1 MSNIRH
7 KKELKKFLTFIFV
20 LITLFSTAQPILAVS
35 SSGTGK
41 WVAGQWDSEIYTTDN
56 NSNVGILLRRLVNYT
71 TGERI
76 TVFCGEHGM
85 ECETGTIET
94 AEHSV
99 PTAPNTKEACKVAY
113 FGWYSKYGK
122 YVIDAEMT
130 SESMKQRKLDYVFTQ
145 QMIWEKL
152 GQSNATFTDSNIQ
165 NQYNLFRSDINTK
178 INNMKKQPS
187 FVNDTITIEVG
198 ETKTIT
204 DSNNVLKDYVSFDK
218 TVDGIRILHTKG
230 ENTLTITVDKNCTK
244 EKYIITEST
253 MKEWGIIKEETAD
266 NDTTVFFTFR
276 EGVQDQ
282 LYALNYN
289 DPVTMLLD
297 LQINLFGNLEL
308 SKLDEENNLI
318 DGAEFR
324 ITGPNNFNKLVTV
337 TNGKIKLDNMKKG
350 SYTIKEEKAPEGYLL
365 NPEIYKVEIRQN
377 EVSTQAIVN
386 SEPTGVI
393 SIIKKD
399 IETGSKPQGDATFV
413 DATYKVYAT
422 EDIYNK
428 AKTKKFYSKGDLV
441 ATRTMNENGKT
452 EDIRNLPLG
461 KYTVKETAS
470 SKGYLL
476 DKDEHIVNLEYK
488 DQKTKVISNSITSYE
503 VVKKMQVH
511 IFKSGIKEVSGLIY
525 GLDGAEFTIKLNSDV
540 ENAYKQGYSYEEI
553 WNGIDEYG
561 NKVDVDKNRV
571 AQAQKIAPTYSK
583 MTTNKGGNAYTEQK
597 LPYGKYVVKETK
609 TPKDYE
615 SASDFYFSITQDE
628 SEIKETSQ
636 KAKHLVVNNRQ
647 LETYIKL
654 IKKDLTSGKTITLNS
669 ATFEIKATKDI
680 YDRANGKLLY
690 KKGETVKQKV
700 GSTTCDTFTTNADN
714 IVIPE
719 NSYNSKNDDK
729 GTVTTPLMLE
739 VGSYEITEIKT
750 PNGFLQLDKPVTFKV
765 DGIRDYD
772 KDEDGNYIQTIEIK
786 NDKPLG
792 TLIVDKSISV
802 RKDVD
807 RSLVN
812 ISDLSK
818 IQFRLTAKEN
828 IINTVDGSIIYKKGE
843 EIKTYNLDKNGDLK
857 IEKLPLGIYELQEVK
872 TLDGLVLNTTKYEVK
887 FTQKD
892 FITKVY
898 KVEKN
903 IKNDTTVVEF
913 SKKDITAG
921 DELLGAKLS
930 VIDEKNNVIDTW
942 TSSKKTHKIE
952 GLTVGKT
959 YTLRED
965 LAPLGYAKST
975 DIKFEVKNTT
985 EIQKVTMIDK
995 IVEMSKVDIAGN
1007 EIEGAELR
1015 VVSKDGKV
1023 VDSWTSTKEIHK
1035 IKGLTE
1041 GERYTLYEDYAPD
1054 GFVIS
1059 NKVEF
1064 TVTKDKKTQKI
1075 EMIDKIVEVSKIDI
1089 AGEELEGAT
1098 LVMTNTKTKNIVD
1111 KWVST
1116 KEPHK
1121 ISGLIEGETYLLH
1134 EEIVIDGYVK
1144 ATDIEFT
1151 VTEEKET
1158 QNIKMIDKI
1167 VEVLK
1172 TDITTGEELE
1182 GAELKVADEDGNVI
1196 DEWISTKEPHKITGL
1211 EENKTY
1217 KLIETTAPYGYEIAE
1232 EIEFTVTEDKE
1243 TQKVEMQDMP
1253 ILQDIKLV
1261 KVDTN
1266 TNEVIKSKFTFGI
1279 YEDVE
1284 CTNLI
1289 KEVKSDKKEGTVL
1302 FEDLR
1307 YGTYYIKELTAPK
1320 GYVLSDK
1327 IVKVEMNDK
1336 GVFIDDAK
1344 VEGED
1349 LIYTFEFYNAP
1360 IDTPKTGDN
1369 SNMPIWIAIL
1379 SISAIALTGIRVYK
1393 LKKKKTN
1400 SK

>member
-152 GQSNATFTDSNIQ
+152 GQSNATFKDSNIQ

-244 EKYIITEST
+244 EKYIITEGT

-324 ITGPNNFNKLVTV
+324 VTGPNNFNKLVTV

-365 NPEIYKVEIRQN
+365 NPEIYKVEIKQN
-377 EVSTQAIVN
+377 EVSTQAIVD

-399 IETGSKPQGDATFV
+399 SETGSKPQGDATFV

-488 DQKTKVISNSITSYE
+488 DQNTKVISNSITSYE

-525 GLDGAEFTIKLNSDV
+525 GLGGAEFTIKLNSDV

-615 SASDFYFSITQDE
+615 SASDFCFSITQDE

-636 KAKHLVVNNRQ
+636 KVKHLVVNNRQ

-680 YDRANGKLLY
+680 YDRGTGKLLY

-739 VGSYEITEIKT
+739 VGNYEITEIKT
-750 PNGFLQLDKPVTFKV
+750 PNGFLQLDKPVIFKV

-807 RSLVN
+807 KSLVN

-903 IKNDTTVVEF
+903 IKNDTTIVEF

-1064 TVTKDKKTQKI
+1064 TVTKNKKTQKI

-1098 LVMTNTKTKNIVD
+1098 LVVTNTNTKNIVD

-1158 QNIKMIDKI
+1158 QKIKMIDKI

-1182 GAELKVADEDGNVI
+1182 GAELKVVDEDGNVI

-1243 TQKVEMQDMP
+1243 TQKVEMKDMP

-1379 SISAIALTGIRVYK
+1379 SISAIVLTGIGVYK
-1393 LKKKKTN
+1393 LKKKKSN